1 MKTTLLHEVNEPDG
15 AEKTFSKVI
24 ELINSAK
31 SIIIIHMYVW
41 RSDNIGNAIGDALC
55 DAADRGI
62 KIEIKKE
69 WSAMMYEWIEMNQKS
84 YLPSKPSKL
93 TKLWWKI
100 IRPTFPKTFVKDDY
114 ISGAGSKLLEKKN
127 VSIEW
132 IKKVK
137 THQKYYLFDNKHLIT
152 GSINI
157 EDRHRKYFDYMVHI
171 ESKELSNR
179 FKSRLKGDVEYVK
192 DQDIEF
198 IFNQPMNDE
207 NRFEIKPL
215 IIELIDQAKNDIY
228 IEAAYIGDHDI
239 DEAIIKAANRKV
251 EVSILISEQANIG
264 NDNNYRRAEKI
275 MNESSA
281 KIYLSKKMIHSKML
295 VFDRKIVMSGSANLS
310 IFSMNNAGE
319 LNLLIRNSKLVDDFL
334 KVADWRKSVSMKVD
348 KLKTLKSYNK
358 IIAFLQELHQKLK
371 L

>member
-1 MKTTLLHEVNEPDG
+1 M
-15 AEKTFSKVI
+15 
-24 ELINSAK
+24 
-31 SIIIIHMYVW
+31 
-41 RSDNIGNAIGDALC
+41 
-55 DAADRGI
+55 
-62 KIEIKKE
+62 
-69 WSAMMYEWIEMNQKS
+69 
-84 YLPSKPSKL
+84 
-93 TKLWWKI
+93 
-100 IRPTFPKTFVKDDY
+100 
-114 ISGAGSKLLEKKN
+114 KLLEKKN

-171 ESKELSNR
+171 ESEELSNR
-179 FKSRLKGDVEYVK
+179 FKSRLTGDVEYVK
-192 DQDIEF
+192 DRDVEF
-198 IFNQPMNDE
+198 IFNQPMNNE

-215 IIELIDQAKNDIY
+215 IIELINQSKNDIY
-228 IEAAYIGDHDI
+228 IEAAYIGDQDI

-310 IFSMNNAGE
+310 IFSMYF
-319 LNLLIRNSKLVDDFL
+319 IYSQIY
-334 KVADWRKSVSMKVD
+334 
-348 KLKTLKSYNK
+348 SYFN
-358 IIAFLQELHQKLK
+358 
-371 L
+371 